1 MNFYWFDAF
10 ILGFTLLLGLKGI
23 INGLIKEI
31 FGLLGIIGGV
41 FIASKYATQ
50 AAEF

>member
-23 INGLIKEI
+23 I
-31 FGLLGIIGGV
+31 
-41 FIASKYATQ
+41 
-50 AAEF
+50 